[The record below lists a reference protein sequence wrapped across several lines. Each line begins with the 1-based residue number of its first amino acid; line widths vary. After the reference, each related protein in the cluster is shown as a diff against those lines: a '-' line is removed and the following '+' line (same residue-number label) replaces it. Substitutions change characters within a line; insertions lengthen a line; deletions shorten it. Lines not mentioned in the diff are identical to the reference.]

1 MPADRYEPNRFLGMP
16 QRRDPHARR
25 DQEPQRVMGIP
36 LDWFS
41 DIGPDNFRAL
51 VHPIREYRRWLRR
64 RRLGLYAIDD
74 DERGPKDPVNQ

>member
-1 MPADRYEPNRFLGMP
+1 MPGDRYEPNRFLGMP

-36 LDWFS
+36 LDWFG